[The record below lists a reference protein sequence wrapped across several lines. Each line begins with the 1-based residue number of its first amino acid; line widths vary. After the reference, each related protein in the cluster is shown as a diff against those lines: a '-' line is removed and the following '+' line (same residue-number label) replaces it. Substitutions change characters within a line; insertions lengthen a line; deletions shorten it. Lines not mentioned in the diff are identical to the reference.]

1 MKYTKLQ
8 KAGLNISRLGLGTN
22 AVGGHNLYA
31 NVNEEEGKQLV
42 EEAIQQGIT
51 FFDTADSYGFGRSEE
66 LVGEVLKENV
76 MSLYLLQKVEFNRC

>member
-1 MKYTKLQ
+1 M
-8 KAGLNISRLGLGTN
+8 
-22 AVGGHNLYA
+22 
-31 NVNEEEGKQLV
+31 NEEEGKRLV

>member
-8 KAGLNISRLGLGTN
+8 KGRIKYFKAGFRYKCSR
-22 AVGGHNLYA
+22 GHNLYA

-51 FFDTADSYGFGRSEE
+51 FLIQQIHMVSVDQR
-66 LVGEVLKENV
+66 N
-76 MSLYLLQKVEFNRC
+76 